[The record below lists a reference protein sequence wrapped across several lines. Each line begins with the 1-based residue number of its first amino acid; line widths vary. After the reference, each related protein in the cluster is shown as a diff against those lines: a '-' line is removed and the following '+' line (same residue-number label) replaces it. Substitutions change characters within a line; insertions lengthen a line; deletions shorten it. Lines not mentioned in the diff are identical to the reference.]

1 MNSAA
6 NRPVR
11 NSDARH
17 VCAAASTSVADEPT
31 HKPTDKPRRAWPP
44 AILVPVVVAML
55 VLLAGPLILIALT
68 SVSSGP
74 AGELGRGWT
83 LAHFGRF
90 LSDPYYRAVML
101 TTLRIGAIVTL
112 CSLLLA
118 YPFAWWTLRQRG
130 WLRAALLFAALAPL
144 MVTVSIR
151 TLGWIVLLADKGPL
165 NALLSLSG
173 VVTGPVRMIYT
184 EFAVV
189 LGLIEALL
197 PFMILAVFTAL
208 QSIPR
213 DVLRA
218 AEIAGATPRQRF
230 FKIVLPLSLPG
241 VAAGSVLVFT
251 LAASSFVTPRI
262 LGGGRT
268 PTVANLVVDQFLV
281 TLNWPFGAA
290 IGVLLFVVIG
300 AVMALERAVSRR
312 LPGGAQ

>member
-1 MNSAA
+1 
-6 NRPVR
+6 
-11 NSDARH
+11 
-17 VCAAASTSVADEPT
+17 
-31 HKPTDKPRRAWPP
+31 
-44 AILVPVVVAML
+44 ML
-55 VLLAGPLILIALT
+55 ALLAGPLVLIALT

-90 LSDPYYRAVML
+90 LGDPYYRSVML

-151 TLGWIVLLADKGPL
+151 TLGWIVLLADNGPL

-173 VVTGPVRMIYT
+173 IVTGPVRMIYT

-230 FKIVLPLSLPG
+230 FKVVLPLSLPG

-268 PTVANLVVDQFLV
+268 TTVANLVVDQFLV